1 MIMKT
6 IHHQLLNK
14 PFFTPNWV
22 VRHLFI
28 GTFNPHGGEVVS
40 YFYGRPKN
48 QTWKLLSEI
57 FGVIFDPNTDDFF
70 ELIQKHHIA
79 CMDMIRS
86 VDAPEADVENIIGRG
101 YSDSKIINGKV
112 QREYNT
118 SQILTVIQNNPGIK
132 VYSTWGKGPTLKEWT
147 SEVAKIPGRIHL
159 VSPSMVARVPAGV
172 EKFDYMLRDWKSKIN
187 IKVTI

>member
-1 MIMKT
+1 MVIY
-6 IHHQLLNK
+6 HQLLNTH
-14 PFFTPNWV
+14 FFIPNWK

-28 GTFNPHGGEVVS
+28 GTFNPQGGEVVS

-57 FGVIFDPNTDDFF
+57 FGVIFDPNSDDFF

-86 VDAPEADVENIIGRG
+86 VNAPESDVENILGRG
-101 YSDSKIINGKV
+101 YSDSKIINGRV

-118 SQILTVIQNNPGIK
+118 SQIRSVIQNNPGIK
-132 VYSTWGKGPTLKEWT
+132 IYSTWGKGQTLQDWT
-147 SEVAKIPGRIHL
+147 AEVARIPGRIPL
-159 VSPSMVARVPAGV
+159 VSPSMVAKVPAGV
-172 EKFDYMLRDWKSKIN
+172 EKFDYMLGDWRSKIN
-187 IKVTI
+187 TQVTI